1 MNHGRNQ
8 IWVECCRIKRERSR
22 GGYSVDF
29 IFYCVAFPQCD
40 SVSRWF
46 LLQPQPLQVSEGT
59 GCVLA
64 VSSTRQRRINKRRL
78 AFAGF
83 TASPASENTG
93 ETIKP
98 SGNPNQIVW
107 KAIESVKMSRF
118 FTSTNVLGLI
128 AAVVIII
135 RQRQPQ
141 QSQVINHPF
150 WNSYKWTY
158 TIRIWS
164 LVTNRFMDN
173 EGSLQILVVI
183 SNIWNRKQMEL
194 ASCQRPDE
202 SVWCPSVRI
211 ETVYWQTS
219 WTNTP
224 TAQPQSTEQNKALL
238 AVGPSPTTGKQKG
251 DNTCRIVGQML
262 GNDGSSWPTWNQ
274 STLVETKQKKQRQ
287 KSQMNEK
294 ARTKWARSGWSWR
307 VHGTTVTA
315 WLSHCTIQCPL

>member
-1 MNHGRNQ
+1 MNWLKLWLSSKTCH
-8 IWVECCRIKRERSR
+8 ISTMMCILKTFIKRLRFHRRKMWHESRTESNMSWMLPDKERAVTGG

-64 VSSTRQRRINKRRL
+64 VSSTPQRRINKWRL

-173 EGSLQILVVI
+173 EGSLKILVVI

-211 ETVYWQTS
+211 EQFIGKQAEQTHQLLS
-219 WTNTP
+219 HN
-224 TAQPQSTEQNKALL
+224 PQSKTKLCWTLAHPQPLANKKATI
-238 AVGPSPTTGKQKG
+238 P
-251 DNTCRIVGQML
+251 
-262 GNDGSSWPTWNQ
+262 
-274 STLVETKQKKQRQ
+274 VE
-287 KSQMNEK
+287 
-294 ARTKWARSGWSWR
+294 
-307 VHGTTVTA
+307 
-315 WLSHCTIQCPL
+315 